1 MFIVIDRNGNIVTPF
16 NKKFEDNL
24 LPLAVFDY
32 DKTLDYRFLLISGK
46 QWIMLDR
53 KGNTVNGFTKKTSD
67 SLLFSP
73 EHFRIGNKDYI
84 AAMESNGTL
93 LLLDRTGNT
102 RIPVKERF
110 LFQTTQ

>member
-53 KGNTVNGFTKKTSD
+53 KGNTVNGFTKKHWIPFYFHLNTS
-67 SLLFSP
+67 
-73 EHFRIGNKDYI
+73 
-84 AAMESNGTL
+84 
-93 LLLDRTGNT
+93 
-102 RIPVKERF
+102 
-110 LFQTTQ
+110 

>member
-1 MFIVIDRNGNIVTPF
+1 
-16 NKKFEDNL
+16 
-24 LPLAVFDY
+24 
-32 DKTLDYRFLLISGK
+32 
-46 QWIMLDR
+46 MLDR

-102 RIPVKERF
+102 
-110 LFQTTQ
+110 